1 MADNNSLVFYQQW
14 AVAWLQMDKYSTNP
28 WCVDSKNLDI
38 FSDSQSVKGTAWSE
52 PTQIEPVEWID
63 EDERGRFRLYED
75 GRVYDTEEQVWY
87 DHDFYDDNAEYLQW
101 RDKNIYGTQEFWTPR
116 KLFVK
121 YDWDDWSEIVILTD
135 NLKYYIPHDWLHF
148 NMVLQNKDNA
158 TSDAGVWDEGIS
170 YYIKVW
176 TSWTAWSFNV
186 SSKIA
191 WGRLKFNLWKPYNNT
206 SFTNWEVSVTQSAY
220 IYRNSPTEALKGW
233 GTINKT
239 ILWKFTFDAGTNS
252 YTITDWSANPD
263 KWNITIN
270 TTTWEI
276 EIETFLSQY
285 FWANMSWYEK
295 WLHVWAKPD
304 TNDAY
309 LSFTWAYIKE
319 YWDYLVP
326 SEKEVMQL
334 DDKYYVEID
343 DNEYQELEWLKQY
356 DLDATG
362 YWTLIWTWVFTIP
375 EWKDIVAITKTFDYR
390 LVFVNDDENEMWFV
404 YLVPAW
410 DDILTFS
417 QGWEYPWMKF
427 INATMINWYA
437 YFIAENRWIRGLYI
451 FYNWQTKKIVWA
463 DNKYTEWESIIDWK
477 QIYNFTWPMINWRG
491 HVVAPTVNWIYMY
504 WENRYWQN
512 VGSFILKVDWEINS
526 MDAKNNELKVTYTE
540 WANSYYKIYQDDIN
554 IRNYEQ
560 DWSITFPV
568 QIGTHMLEKEIR
580 DLELSYF
587 LPNENTSFDVYVNI
601 NDYYFWT
608 FTIENWPDLEVWDT
622 VELKWAWN
630 AELVFIEKNWNDY
643 TFKLVWNMPYQTSTD
658 KKIIVDSTEYEY
670 TEMTHFKKIWSCML
684 SNDFMKWWKNRIF
697 KITAENELPIVRKM
711 QIRIDGHTDT
721 HNSPLLYS
729 VRLLSSQNDR

>member
-1 MADNNSLVFYQQW
+1 MASNNNELVFYQQW
-14 AVAWLQMDKYSTNP
+14 AVAGLQMDKYSTNP

-52 PTQIEPVEWID
+52 PTQVPSVDYVDVD
-63 EDERGRFRLYED
+63 EKGRFYLLANWN
-75 GRVYDTEEQVWY
+75 VYDSVNDTTM
-87 DHDFYDDNAEYLQW
+87 DHSFFDSNASNLDYLDWQW
-101 RDKNIYGTQEFWTPR
+101 SQRAVYGTPL
-116 KLFVK
+116 KLFVA
-121 YDWDDWSEIVILTD
+121 YDWDTWRNITVVTDRTWHTRYNTWVHSIVKQVSDKTSAVWSVDLHWDSSYVTVSINSSTNFQSHRTLPWMTWGRVKMNLTVRGNTNPLEYWHINVINH
-135 NLKYYIPHDWLHF
+135 NLKR
-148 NMVLQNKDNA
+148 
-158 TSDAGVWDEGIS
+158 DES
-170 YYIKVW
+170 TKW
-176 TSWTAWSFNV
+176 
-186 SSKIA
+186 
-191 WGRLKFNLWKPYNNT
+191 WKNNG
-206 SFTNWEVSVTQSAY
+206 N
-220 IYRNSPTEALKGW
+220 G
-233 GTINKT
+233 
-239 ILWKFTFDAGTNS
+239 
-252 YTITDWSANPD
+252 
-263 KWNITIN
+263 
-270 TTTWEI
+270 TTTTTDFTASTVYEWYVDWFWWEYGQNLQI
-276 EIETFLSQY
+276 TSKLSNEAY
-285 FWANMSWYEK
+285 KLDEEFYINEK
-295 WLHVWAKPD
+295 WDYMLPWEKNFVQIDWTWYMFVPD
-304 TNDAY
+304 QNLYEEIDM
-309 LSFTWAYIKE
+309 IKE
-319 YWDYLVP
+319 YDVDGN
-326 SEKEVMQL
+326 S
-334 DDKYYVEID
+334 
-343 DNEYQELEWLKQY
+343 
-356 DLDATG
+356 
-362 YWTLIWTWVFTIP
+362 YWTIMTAWAFPVR
-375 EWKDIVAITKTFDYR
+375 EWQEIVALTKTFDYR
-390 LVFVNDDENEMWFV
+390 LVFCNDNSKEVWFV

-410 DDILTFS
+410 DDMLNF
-417 QGWEYPWMKF
+417 QQAWEFPWLKF
-427 INATMINWYA
+427 INAVMVNGYS
-437 YFIAENRWIRGLYI
+437 YVIADERWVRGLYI
-451 FYNWQTKKIVWA
+451 FYNWQTKKIVGA
-463 DNKYTEWESIIDWK
+463 DTKYTEWESIIDWK
-477 QIYNFTWPMINWRG
+477 QIYNFTWPMLNWRG

-512 VGSFILKVDWEINS
+512 VGSFILKVDWEVSS
-526 MDAKNNELKVTYTE
+526 MEAKNNQLKVIYTE

-622 VELKWAWN
+622 VELKWAGN

-711 QIRIDGHTDT
+711 QIRIDWHTDW